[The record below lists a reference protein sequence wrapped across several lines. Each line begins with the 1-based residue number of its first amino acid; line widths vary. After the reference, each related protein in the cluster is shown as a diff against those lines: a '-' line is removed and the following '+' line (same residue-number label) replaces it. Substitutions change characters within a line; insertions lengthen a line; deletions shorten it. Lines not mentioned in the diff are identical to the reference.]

1 MTLMVESVGFS
12 GTHFCAGVINSIPKQ
27 IAFHA
32 TRNPYQQTDIGI
44 NHLSPNE
51 FVEALIEIANTSQK
65 KIVSIHSL
73 MSTNIKDYCVKRGVS
88 YKGLIRDQEIK

>member
-12 GTHFCAGVINSIPKQ
+12 GTHFCAGVINSIPKH

-44 NHLSPNE
+44 NDLSPNE
-51 FVEALIEIANTSQK
+51 L
-65 KIVSIHSL
+65 
-73 MSTNIKDYCVKRGVS
+73 VKRGCIQVME
-88 YKGLIRDQEIK
+88 GRHVFEHLTVEENF

>member
-1 MTLMVESVGFS
+1 MVESVGFS
-12 GTHFCAGVINSIPKQ
+12 GTHFCAGVINSIPKH

-44 NHLSPNE
+44 NDLSPNE

-65 KIVSIHSL
+65 KIVSILAKFQFS
-73 MSTNIKDYCVKRGVS
+73 KRS
-88 YKGLIRDQEIK
+88 ERLKFHK